1 MLYDGSMTTSSNNA
15 TSHCTDVPP
24 RYDCLCCDRDY
35 LTEDEIGR
43 HVTRDHDPS
52 DVAVNM
58 APVNIPEVARFPDDP
73 EITTRKEALIAIKED
88 GREGEPPEVTRRLS
102 AGECPICG
110 ESVAPDSDV
119 PVRMVP
125 PHGHGVWE
133 WYQALREAVPDEY
146 EQSPVFDDGGYNRP
160 AGTVMEL
167 VPGDYFEITVEEW
180 DDPVAGYV
188 REVDDP
194 RAKATAGEWESREV
208 SVVVSG
214 TPDDD
219 RREFATLVPNPDGA
233 VKLRRPGVPSVDV
246 RTVTRQPWH
255 ANQ

>member
-1 MLYDGSMTTSSNNA
+1 MPTPSNSDTTDGEA
-15 TSHCTDVPP
+15 DAPP

-35 LTEDEIGR
+35 LTEDELGR
-43 HVTRDHDPS
+43 HVTRDHDAS
-52 DVAVNM
+52 DVAISM
-58 APVNIPEVARFPDDP
+58 APANIPAVARFQDDP
-73 EITTRKEALIAIKED
+73 EITTREAALKAIKKD

-110 ESVAPDSDV
+110 EPVAPDSDV
-119 PVRMVP
+119 PVRIVP
-125 PHGHGVWE
+125 SHGHEPWE

-146 EQSPVFDDGGYNRP
+146 EQSPTFDDGGYHRP

-167 VPGDYFEITVEEW
+167 VPGDWFEITVEGW
-180 DDPVAGYV
+180 DEPVAGCV

-194 RAKATAGEWESREV
+194 RAKTVAGEWESREV
-208 SVVVSG
+208 TATVSN
-214 TPDDD
+214 TPGADG
-219 RREFATLVPNPDGA
+219 RESATLHPNPDGT

-255 ANQ
+255 ANE